1 MGLFDRKKTS
11 FYDSQPYYTIGN
23 SATVLVVGLG
33 NPGKKYAANRHN
45 VGFMALD
52 KYHAT
57 HEFSNWT
64 EKKDL
69 NCMLAEGI
77 VGNTKVLLIKP
88 TTFMNNSGDAVQ
100 KVQNFYRIYNAD
112 AVVIHD
118 ELDVD
123 FGTIRTRNGG
133 GSAGHNGI
141 KSITN
146 AVGEDYARI
155 RVGIGPKTPAQI
167 DSADFVLQDFSA
179 KEQESIAMILNE
191 VCTIID
197 ERTAGP
203 FAEHT
208 INVL

>member
-23 SATVLVVGLG
+23 SASILVVGLG
-33 NPGKKYAANRHN
+33 NPGKEYAANRHN
-45 VGFMALD
+45 LGFMALD
-52 KYHAT
+52 KYHST
-57 HEFSNWT
+57 HDFSNWT

-69 NCMLAEGI
+69 KCLLAEGI
-77 VGNTKVLLIKP
+77 VGNTKVYLLKP
-88 TTFMNNSGDAVQ
+88 TTFMNNSGEAVQ
-100 KVQNFYRIYNAD
+100 AIQNFFRLYSAD
-112 AVVIHD
+112 TLVVHD
-118 ELDVD
+118 EIDVV
-123 FGTIRTRNGG
+123 FGTIRTRTGG

-146 AVGEDYARI
+146 AVGEDYTRI
-155 RVGIGPKTPAQI
+155 RVGIGPKKPAQM

-197 ERTAGP
+197 ERTASP
-203 FAEHT
+203 LTEHT
-208 INVL
+208 IKVI